1 VDFYLGSYRGEDSL
15 RPAVIVDTA
24 VVDVVKSLAGPAS
37 MCALLVKGQ
46 AYLDDLFVR
55 ATAESARG
63 NVVGT
68 VNDLRFGP
76 PVVDPQKIIC
86 LGLNYRDHA
95 AEAKLAL
102 PTVPVL
108 FAKYRNS
115 LIGALDDVIVPAA
128 ASAAVDYE
136 GELAVIIGT
145 RASRV
150 RSEDALRYVAGY
162 ASFNDV
168 SARDLQ
174 FASSQWGAGKAV
186 DTFGPLGPYIV
197 PRAAIP
203 DPQALM
209 ITTRVNGKQVQH
221 ASTKEMIFSV
231 AETIAYITSFMT
243 LEPGDVI
250 ATGTPAG
257 IGFTRDP
264 KLLLRDGDVVEV
276 DIERIGTLRNTIVS
290 ERTA

>member
-1 VDFYLGSYRGEDSL
+1 VNVYLGSYRDEGSL
-15 RPAVIVDTA
+15 HTAVIVETV

-37 MCALLVKGQ
+37 MRALLAKGQ
-46 AYLDDLFVR
+46 AYLDELFAR

-95 AEAKLAL
+95 EEAKLAL
-102 PTVPVL
+102 PTAPVL
-108 FAKYRNS
+108 FAKHPNS
-115 LIGALDDVIVPAA
+115 LIGGLDDVVVPPA

-136 GELAVIIGT
+136 GELAVIIGA

-174 FASSQWGAGKAV
+174 FASSQWGAGKAI

-203 DPQALM
+203 DPQDLM

-221 ASTKEMIFSV
+221 ASTQEMIFSV

-276 DIERIGTLRNTIVS
+276 EIERIGTLRNAIVS
-290 ERTA
+290 EHPS

>member
-1 VDFYLGSYRGEDSL
+1 VDFSLGSYHAEHSL
-15 RPAVIVDTA
+15 HPAVIVDTA
-24 VVDVVKSLAGPAS
+24 VVDVVESLAGPAS
-37 MCALLVKGQ
+37 MRTLLEKGQ
-46 AYLDDLFVR
+46 AYLDELFER
-55 ATAESARG
+55 AAAESARG
-63 NVVGT
+63 NVVGK
-68 VNDLRFGP
+68 VSELRFGP
-76 PVVDPQKIIC
+76 PVADPQKIIC

-95 AEAKLAL
+95 AEAKLAI

-108 FAKYRNS
+108 FAKYPNS

-150 RSEDALRYVAGY
+150 RSEYALHYVAGY
-162 ASFNDV
+162 ACFNDV

-174 FASSQWGAGKAV
+174 FASSQWGAGKAI
-186 DTFGPLGPYIV
+186 DTFGPLGPSIV

-203 DPQALM
+203 NPQNLM
-209 ITTRVNGKQVQH
+209 LTTRVNGKQVQH
-221 ASTKEMIFSV
+221 ASTNEMIFSV
-231 AETIAYITSFMT
+231 ADTIAYITSFMT

-264 KLLLRDGDVVEV
+264 KLLLHDGDVVEV
-276 DIERIGTLRNTIVS
+276 EIERIGTLRNRIVR
-290 ERTA
+290 EQAP

>member
-1 VDFYLGSYRGEDSL
+1 VDFFLGSYRGERGL
-15 RPAVIVDTA
+15 HPAVIVDTA

-37 MCALLVKGQ
+37 MRALLEKGQ

-55 ATAESARG
+55 AAAESARG
-63 NVVGT
+63 NVVGS

-76 PVVDPQKIIC
+76 PVADPQKIIC

-108 FAKYRNS
+108 FAKYPNS
-115 LIGALDDVIVPAA
+115 LIGALDDVIVPPA

-150 RSEDALRYVAGY
+150 RQGDALRYVAGF

-174 FASSQWGAGKAV
+174 FASSQWGAGKAI

-197 PRAAIP
+197 PRTAIP

-209 ITTRVNGKQVQH
+209 ITTRVNGTQVQH
-221 ASTKEMIFSV
+221 ASTKEMVFSV
-231 AETIAYITSFMT
+231 ADTIAYITSFMT

-264 KLLLRDGDVVEV
+264 KLLLRSGDVVEV
-276 DIERIGTLRNTIVS
+276 DIERIGTLRNAILS
-290 ERTA
+290 ERT